1 MINLFFITDSYSET
15 DRYCKELISY
25 LTGYK
30 TIKLHV
36 VYVHSDKKE
45 FLVTKQNSIT
55 EIYIP
60 EPLIEN
66 FNAEKYY
73 SLCATLLYS
82 QYSHLENVIFHL
94 NKQTMVNMAL
104 AIQQRFNCKIVYTL
118 HSLPDNY
125 RYFKYLDV
133 PIKISDS
140 IEELQYKQMLAVS
153 DQIICETLSSENI
166 VKKLFNIPQTKINTI
181 FNGIDFIHPDTNT
194 NKSFQK
200 EQFGFNPEEKVIL
213 YVGQSDSHQV
223 INSLINAFKEVLTEF
238 PKTRLVIGGKDNS
251 TEYFKS
257 VRDIY
262 GKVHFLSKVDNEDI
276 HQFYNLADI
285 GIISPGLEQC
295 YFVALEMMNSGTP
308 VIISDGMT
316 ELFTHEY
323 DVLKFKLK
331 VKTDEEKLTLQP
343 DETDLAKQIKR
354 LISLPDLANKLCR
367 NAKKKVQRELTG
379 KIMGKQTLE
388 VYKKLITNTTESI
401 RN

>member
-1 MINLFFITDSYSET
+1 M
-15 DRYCKELISY
+15 
-25 LTGYK
+25 
-30 TIKLHV
+30 
-36 VYVHSDKKE
+36 
-45 FLVTKQNSIT
+45 
-55 EIYIP
+55 
-60 EPLIEN
+60 
-66 FNAEKYY
+66 
-73 SLCATLLYS
+73 
-82 QYSHLENVIFHL
+82 
-94 NKQTMVNMAL
+94 
-104 AIQQRFNCKIVYTL
+104 
-118 HSLPDNY
+118 
-125 RYFKYLDV
+125 
-133 PIKISDS
+133 
-140 IEELQYKQMLAVS
+140 
-153 DQIICETLSSENI
+153 
-166 VKKLFNIPQTKINTI
+166 
-181 FNGIDFIHPDTNT
+181 
-194 NKSFQK
+194 
-200 EQFGFNPEEKVIL
+200 
-213 YVGQSDSHQV
+213 
-223 INSLINAFKEVLTEF
+223 
-238 PKTRLVIGGKDNS
+238 
-251 TEYFKS
+251 
-257 VRDIY
+257 
-262 GKVHFLSKVDNEDI
+262 HFLSKVDNEDI